1 MDLPE
6 VAVGVLG
13 ATGYIGAPY
22 RAEMRACEGV
32 RMVALCARRM
42 DLLEAAALSAVA
54 DDLRHFL
61 PGIHCPARPHSP
73 GVQERTHRLQQGG
86 CVHHQHFF

>member
-42 DLLEAAALSAVA
+42 DLLEAAAKGYRAPTNIIRCLFAIIRR
-54 DDLRHFL
+54 LRVEASRDRA
-61 PGIHCPARPHSP
+61 PIY
-73 GVQERTHRLQQGG
+73 
-86 CVHHQHFF
+86 